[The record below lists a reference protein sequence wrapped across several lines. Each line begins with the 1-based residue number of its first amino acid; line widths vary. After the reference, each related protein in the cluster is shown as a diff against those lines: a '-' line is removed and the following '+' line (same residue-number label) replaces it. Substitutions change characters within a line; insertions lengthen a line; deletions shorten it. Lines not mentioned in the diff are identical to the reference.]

1 MGTIFENPLPYYT
14 LILIHLVNYP
24 ICVYFKNPFLMLWIN
39 FGLLPLLD
47 KYLPFDTEN
56 PSKEKQKE
64 MKQMLRFKIP
74 LVITSLLDYV
84 SLFWSINEIVKNENG
99 NFYNFGII
107 LNMIML
113 QGTAFTTNHEL
124 NHKTSLF
131 EKTIG
136 TIGMAKSFYMHFLIE
151 HNHGHHKNV
160 ATFEDP
166 ASSRYNETVYQFF
179 PRTISG
185 TYKSAWNIEKNFC
198 KEMYGNEYHWRN
210 RMLYFTALIFI
221 VPYLFY
227 LIFGLRGMI
236 VHIII
241 GFGSIMLLETINY
254 IEHYGLQRKKLA
266 DGSYETV
273 NITHSWNAPHRLSN
287 YILFKL
293 QRHSDHHENAMKP
306 YQNLCTY
313 EKSPLMPN
321 GYSTCFLLALF
332 PKLWFG
338 IMNPLVEFYKNGTP
352 LNKELMKELDI
363 KLWKFIFGLNFNW
376 FILILIQHYSIK

>member
-1 MGTIFENPLPYYT
+1 MKISFDNPIPYYS
-14 LILIHLVNYP
+14 LIFLHLIFYP
-24 ICVYFKNPFLMLWIN
+24 SCIYLKNPYIILYII
-39 FGLLPLLD
+39 FGILPFLD
-47 KYLPFDTEN
+47 KYLPFDIDN
-56 PSKEKQKE
+56 PSKEKQRE
-64 MKQMLRFKIP
+64 MKHMLRFKIP
-74 LVITSLLDYV
+74 LILSSLLDYV
-84 SLFWSINEIVKNENG
+84 GLYWSINEINKNENG
-99 NFYNFGII
+99 ILYNFGII
-107 LNMIML
+107 LTMIIL

-124 NHKTSLF
+124 NHKPSLL

-160 ATFEDP
+160 ATYDDP
-166 ASSRYNETVYQFF
+166 ASSRYNESIYEFF
-179 PRTISG
+179 PRTIIGS
-185 TYKSAWNIEKNFC
+185 YKSAWNLENKFC
-198 KEMYGNEYHWRN
+198 KEIYNNEFHWKN
-210 RMLYFTALIFI
+210 RMFYFTALIFI
-221 VPYLFY
+221 IPYFTY

-241 GFGSIMLLETINY
+241 GFGSIILLETINY
-254 IEHYGLQRKKLA
+254 IEHYGLQRKKLEN
-266 DGSYETV
+266 GIYENV
-273 NITHSWNAPHRLSN
+273 NVTHSWNAPHRISN
-287 YILFKL
+287 YLLFKL

-338 IMNPLVEFYKNGTP
+338 IMNPLVDFYKNGTP
-352 LNKELMKELDI
+352 LNKEISKELDR

-376 FILILIQHYSIK
+376 FIIMMFQFYLFH